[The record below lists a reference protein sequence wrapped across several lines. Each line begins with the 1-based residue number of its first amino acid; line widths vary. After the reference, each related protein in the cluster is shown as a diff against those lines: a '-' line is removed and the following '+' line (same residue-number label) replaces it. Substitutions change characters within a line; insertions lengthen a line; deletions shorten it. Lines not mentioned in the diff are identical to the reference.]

1 MSFQIGVVGG
11 SGYTGAELLRLLHAH
26 PEAEVVLATGDSNAG
41 ARVASLYPS
50 LAAAY
55 PDLAYTPVDPAAMA
69 GLNLVFVALPHG
81 ASQQVI
87 PALVEAVPHVVDLGA
102 DFRLAPAVYEQWYG
116 EEHVAPEL
124 QAQFAFGLPEVF
136 RADVLAKAHVA
147 APGCYPTVSSLT
159 LAPLLADGLVAREGI
174 LVDAMSGVSGAGRG
188 AKVTS
193 LFSEVDETIA
203 TYGLL
208 THRHTAEMEH
218 VLGHVAGAP
227 VQVLFTPHLAP
238 MIRGIHATTHATP
251 IVDGLSTESLLVRYR
266 EYYADE
272 PFVVIT
278 DEPPT
283 TKACAGANTVQ
294 ITVRYDART
303 NRVLALGVM
312 DNLVKGA
319 SGQAIQNANLL
330 LGIPETT
337 GLPVT
342 GLMP

>member
-1 MSFQIGVVGG
+1 
-11 SGYTGAELLRLLHAH
+11 
-26 PEAEVVLATGDSNAG
+26 
-41 ARVASLYPS
+41 
-50 LAAAY
+50 
-55 PDLAYTPVDPAAMA
+55 
-69 GLNLVFVALPHG
+69 
-81 ASQQVI
+81 
-87 PALVEAVPHVVDLGA
+87 
-102 DFRLAPAVYEQWYG
+102 
-116 EEHVAPEL
+116 
-124 QAQFAFGLPEVF
+124 VF
-136 RADVLAKAHVA
+136 RSEIRAAAHVA
-147 APGCYPTVSSLT
+147 SPGCYPTVSSLA
-159 LAPLLADGLVAREGI
+159 LAPLLADGLVAKEGL

-251 IVDGLSTESLLVRYR
+251 IVDGLSTESLLARYR

-278 DEPPT
+278 DDPPT
-283 TKACAGANTVQ
+283 TKSCTGANTVQ
-294 ITVRYDART
+294 LTARYDART

>member
-1 MSFQIGVVGG
+1 
-11 SGYTGAELLRLLHAH
+11 
-26 PEAEVVLATGDSNAG
+26 
-41 ARVASLYPS
+41 
-50 LAAAY
+50 
-55 PDLAYTPVDPAAMA
+55 MA
-69 GLNLVFVALPHG
+69 GLDLVFVALPHG
-81 ASQQVI
+81 ASQTVI
-87 PALVEAVPHVVDLGA
+87 PGLVERVPHVVDLGA
-102 DFRLAPAVYEQWYG
+102 DFRLAPAVYEAWYG
-116 EEHVAPEL
+116 EEHTAPEL
-124 QAQFAFGLPEVF
+124 QPRFAFGLPEVF
-136 RADVLAKAHVA
+136 RSEVLAKDHVA
-147 APGCYPTVSSLT
+147 SPGCYPTVSSLT
-159 LAPLLADGLVAREGI
+159 LAPLLADGLVAHDGI

-203 TYGLL
+203 AYGLL
-208 THRHTAEMEH
+208 GHRHTAEMEH
-218 VLGHVAGAP
+218 VLGHVAGGP

-238 MIRGIHATTHATP
+238 MIRGIHATAHATP
-251 IVDGLSTESLLVRYR
+251 VVGGLSTESLLARYR
-266 EYYADE
+266 AYYAEE
-272 PFVVIT
+272 PFVVVT

-283 TKACAGANTVQ
+283 TKACTGANTVQ

-330 LGIPETT
+330 LGLPETT